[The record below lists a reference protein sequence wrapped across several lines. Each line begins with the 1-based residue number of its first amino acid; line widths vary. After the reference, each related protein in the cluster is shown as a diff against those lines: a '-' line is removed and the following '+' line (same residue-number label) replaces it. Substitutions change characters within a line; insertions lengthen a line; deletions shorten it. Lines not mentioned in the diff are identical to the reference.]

1 MARLHHDRP
10 AEYQVGVDGV
20 LRVYEVLLKSNTKD
34 RQPFLDDLIQRR
46 EAGTLAQWVKERA
59 DASCHK

>member
-1 MARLHHDRP
+1 
-10 AEYQVGVDGV
+10 V
-20 LRVYEVLLKSNTKD
+20 LRVYDVLLKSNTKD
-34 RQPFLDDLIQRR
+34 CQPFLDDLIQRR